1 MLGSLVRVLVSIL
14 GGGLL
19 YTIWLAAVLAG
30 AARPPSPVSFLVILT
45 APPVTAAGFG
55 LGTLLGERLTHR
67 PPTGLLRAWL
77 WPLLGCAIGACAVYP
92 FGRMLI
98 VLGMFA
104 LGTMVVVVREVRGLR
119 RAGAG

>member
-1 MLGSLVRVLVSIL
+1 MLGLLVRAPLSVL

-30 AARPPSPVSFLVILT
+30 AGRPPSPVSFLIILT

-55 LGTLLGERLTHR
+55 LGTVLGERLTHR
-67 PPTGLLRAWL
+67 PRTGLLRAWL
-77 WPLLGCAIGACAVYP
+77 WPLLGCAAGTLAVYP

-98 VLGMFA
+98 VLGKFA
-104 LGTMVVVVREVRGLR
+104 LGTIAVVVREVRGLR
-119 RAGAG
+119 REGAG